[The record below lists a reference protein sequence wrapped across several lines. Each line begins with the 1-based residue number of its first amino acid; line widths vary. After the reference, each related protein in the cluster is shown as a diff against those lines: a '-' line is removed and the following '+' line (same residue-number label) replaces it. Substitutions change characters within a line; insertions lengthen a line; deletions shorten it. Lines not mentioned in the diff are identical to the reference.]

1 MKKTLL
7 LYLCFVLSCGLL
19 NAQFGSS
26 NQQLINGSLI
36 FSPNSSKSQ
45 PNFSNQQNNLFL
57 GLGFGYGRF
66 YKKNVLTFF
75 SLGYNYSNFKNLN
88 NNQEVTTVGNGFNI
102 GYRQVHYKELAKKF
116 FIGLSFGGGFNIQ
129 SNTQKLSSNP
139 LRTNSYGMNVGIAP
153 VLSYQ
158 ITERLVINLQPNTS
172 FADLNYSY
180 SSTKDNTGVLSK
192 TNGVNFS
199 AGFFNAPLNNLS
211 FGINYLLK

>member
-153 VLSYQ
+153 VLSFQ

>member
-129 SNTQKLSSNP
+129 SNTQKLVSNP
-139 LRTNSYGMNVGIAP
+139 LRTNSYGMNLGIAP

-158 ITERLVINLQPNTS
+158 ITERLVVNLQPNTS
-172 FADLNYSY
+172 FADINYSY

>member
-7 LYLCFVLSCGLL
+7 LFLCFVLSCGLL

-153 VLSYQ
+153 ILSYQ

-180 SSTKDNTGVLSK
+180 SSTKDNTGMLSK